1 LNIRQGVSKFDP
13 KKNIMQIND
22 IQQTGGS
29 KAVVAVPDHVQIQT
43 ITGCNAG
50 CIFCPN
56 NKTRRNIPRG
66 RRMDW
71 DLYRSIVDQ
80 SIALGIRRYSV
91 YLMNE
96 PMLDRELP
104 KRVAYVSARIT
115 KPQYVKV
122 TSHGGLLTERMARG
136 LLDSGLNKLKIS
148 VQSLNPKTYNDIMGL
163 ELSKTL
169 SNIDRL
175 LSLKQQGGY
184 KLPRLEIVMVDSI
197 QTHNEIPEIKR
208 YWRERDI
215 KLYIEPVEN
224 RADQQSIRDSAIGAR
239 QLKTFSWC
247 RRLMEQIYILYDGQ
261 MLQCC
266 ADWEQRSVMGDLT
279 RESLADI
286 WHGERYSD
294 YRRRFAAGD
303 VKGMIC
309 GCCRKQVK
317 GN

>member
-1 LNIRQGVSKFDP
+1 MRKH
-13 KKNIMQIND
+13 D
-22 IQQTGGS
+22 IQQS
-29 KAVVAVPDHVQIQT
+29 QASSRVPAVPDHIQIQT

-50 CIFCPN
+50 CVFCPN
-56 NKTRRNIPRG
+56 GKTKLHIPRG

-80 SIALGIRRYSV
+80 AVELGIRRYSV

-96 PMLDRELP
+96 PMLDHELP
-104 KRVAYVSARIT
+104 QRVEYVSARIA

-136 LLDSGLNKLKIS
+136 LLDSGLDKLKIS
-148 VQSLNPKTYNDIMGL
+148 VQSLNPKTYHDIMAL
-163 ELSKTL
+163 DLSKTL
-169 SNIDRL
+169 NNIDRFL
-175 LSLKQQGGY
+175 ALKQQGGY
-184 KLPRLEIVMVDSI
+184 KLPRLEIVMVDSV
-197 QTHNEIPEIKR
+197 QTHNEIPAIRR
-208 YWRERDI
+208 YWQERDI

-224 RADQQSIRDSAIGAR
+224 RADQLNIRDAAVGAR
-239 QLKTFSWC
+239 RLKPFSWC
-247 RRLMEQIYILYDGQ
+247 RRLMEQIYILYDGR

-279 RESLADI
+279 RESLANL
-286 WHGERYSD
+286 WHGKHYSD
-294 YRRRFAAGD
+294 YRHRFAAGD

-309 GCCRKQVK
+309 ACCRKQVK

>member
-1 LNIRQGVSKFDP
+1 
-13 KKNIMQIND
+13 MQKND
-22 IQQTGGS
+22 IQHTGDS
-29 KAVVAVPDHVQIQT
+29 KAVVSLPDHVQIQT

-56 NKTRRNIPRG
+56 GKTRRNIPRG

-80 SIALGIRRYSV
+80 SVALGIRRYSI

-96 PMLDRELP
+96 PMLDHELP
-104 KRVAYVSARIT
+104 KRVEYVSTRIT

-148 VQSLNPKTYNDIMGL
+148 VQSLNPKTYRDIMGL

-169 SNIDRL
+169 GNLDRL
-175 LSLKQQGGY
+175 LALKQQGGY
-184 KLPRLEIVMVDSI
+184 KLPRLEIVMVDSV
-197 QTHNEIPEIKR
+197 QTHNEIPDIRR
-208 YWRERDI
+208 YWQERDI

-224 RADQQSIRDSAIGAR
+224 RADQQNIRDSAVGAR
-239 QLKTFSWC
+239 KLKAFSWC
-247 RRLMEQIYILYDGQ
+247 RRLMEQIYILYDGR

-303 VKGMIC
+303 VQGMIC
-309 GCCRKQVK
+309 GCCRKQTGK
-317 GN
+317 S

>member
-1 LNIRQGVSKFDP
+1 MQNGNLN
-13 KKNIMQIND
+13 
-22 IQQTGGS
+22 QTEGS
-29 KAVVAVPDHVQIQT
+29 NAVASVPDHVQIQT
-43 ITGCNAG
+43 ITGCNAN

-56 NKTRRNIPRG
+56 AKTRRNIPRG

-104 KRVAYVSARIT
+104 KRVAYVSARIK

-148 VQSLNPKTYNDIMGL
+148 VQSLNPKTYRDIMGL
-163 ELSKTL
+163 ELAKAL
-169 SNIDRL
+169 RNIDHL
-175 LSLKQQGGY
+175 LELKKQGGY

-197 QTHNEIPEIKR
+197 QTHNEIPNIRR
-208 YWRERDI
+208 YWQERDI

-224 RADQQSIRDSAIGAR
+224 RADQQNIRDSAIGAR
-239 QLKTFSWC
+239 QLKAFSWC
-247 RRLMEQIYILYDGQ
+247 RRLMEQIYILYDGR
-261 MLQCC
+261 MVQCC

-294 YRRRFAAGD
+294 YRDRFAAGD

-309 GCCRKQVK
+309 ACCRKQAGK
-317 GN
+317 S

>member
-1 LNIRQGVSKFDP
+1 MQNGNLN
-13 KKNIMQIND
+13 
-22 IQQTGGS
+22 QTEGS
-29 KAVVAVPDHVQIQT
+29 NAVAAVPDHVQIQT
-43 ITGCNAG
+43 ITGCNAN

-56 NKTRRNIPRG
+56 GKTRRNIPRG

-104 KRVAYVSARIT
+104 KRVAYVSARIK

-148 VQSLNPKTYNDIMGL
+148 VQSLNPKTYRDIMGL
-163 ELSKTL
+163 EPAKTL
-169 SNIDRL
+169 RNIDRL
-175 LSLKQQGGY
+175 LELKKQGGY

-197 QTHNEIPEIKR
+197 QTHNEIPNIRR
-208 YWRERDI
+208 YWQERDI

-224 RADQQSIRDSAIGAR
+224 RADQQNIRDSAIGAR
-239 QLKTFSWC
+239 QLKAFSWC
-247 RRLMEQIYILYDGQ
+247 RRLMEQIYILYDGR
-261 MLQCC
+261 MVQCC

-294 YRRRFAAGD
+294 YRDRFAAGD

-309 GCCRKQVK
+309 ACCRKQAGK
-317 GN
+317 S